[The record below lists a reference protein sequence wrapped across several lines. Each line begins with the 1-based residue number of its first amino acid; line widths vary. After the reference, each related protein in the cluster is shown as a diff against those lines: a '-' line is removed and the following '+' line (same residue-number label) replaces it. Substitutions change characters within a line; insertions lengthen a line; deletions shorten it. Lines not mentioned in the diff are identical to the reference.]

1 MLNAAWLILDSLY
14 LTPRALGE
22 RFLCL
27 RERVTHRSW
36 GAVFTLAQDTNVCK
50 VVLLLYLP

>member
-1 MLNAAWLILDSLY
+1 MLNATWLILDSLY

-22 RFLCL
+22 RFLYL

-50 VVLLLYLP
+50 VVLFLYLP